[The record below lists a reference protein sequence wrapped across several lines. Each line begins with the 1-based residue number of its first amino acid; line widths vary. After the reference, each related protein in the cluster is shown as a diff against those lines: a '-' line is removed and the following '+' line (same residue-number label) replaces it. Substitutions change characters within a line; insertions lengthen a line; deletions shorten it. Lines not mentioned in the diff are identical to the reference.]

1 MYYIRFDTVAIERHI
16 LADNEH
22 YDFWP
27 RSGALAQPFE
37 RHNFYALHIVYST
50 SALKKKEKKSYI
62 GLTTYIFLIV
72 FVSRFFLFLKSV
84 HLLNKSNEQ

>member
-27 RSGALAQPFE
+27 RSGALAQTFE
-37 RHNFYALHIVYST
+37 RHSFYALHIVYST
-50 SALKKKEKKSYI
+50 SAFKKKKKKELHRPNYI
-62 GLTTYIFLIV
+62 YIFNCIC
-72 FVSRFFLFLKSV
+72 FQIFFYF
-84 HLLNKSNEQ
+84 